1 MNKNVWL
8 LAAKLDYVNKA
19 PTTNSPSYRFL
30 DAFVSDDMAKDALV
44 LPRRK
49 PVYISWF
56 AKKLKVSEDVAYQK
70 AEEMARA
77 GLIEWCW
84 DDNGKEMI
92 KMPLFAPGSMEQ
104 VLMRQDITPEQ
115 EQKVGRAFFDEAHF
129 LTELLS
135 PMVPNGHGLIKAL
148 PVQKAIENDPKKV
161 DIDTLDYWINK
172 YDGHLSKA
180 VCQCRRGAIANNEGG
195 EEPAEEWCIQLGQF
209 ADQSVK
215 FGRATRI
222 TKEEAYEICDRAE
235 ELGFVHE
242 VTNIDGAENSMFI
255 CNCEWDTCLALRTGW
270 WCGTPSM
277 TRSNYT
283 ASVDPSHCV
292 ACGQCVEVCPQNS
305 VRLGEK
311 LCQKNPVE
319 IKDAPLPE
327 YRMWKKEYWH
337 NDFQTTRKNVYEET
351 GTAPCKTACPAH
363 IAVQG
368 YLKLAAQGKYTEALD
383 LIRKENPFPAVCGA
397 ICNHR
402 CEDECTRG
410 SVDNAVAIDDVKR
423 FIAEHE
429 LANGYTVAP
438 RKMYADGKKIAI
450 IGGGPAGLSCAYYL
464 AQYGHDVTVFE
475 KEEKMGGMMTYGIP
489 NFRMDK
495 KLLDKEIEII
505 KGMGV
510 EFRNGVEVGKDITI
524 ADLRK
529 EGFKGFYLAI
539 GAQNGR
545 SLGLANEDAEG
556 VQTGVDFLRK
566 AARKQPTGVTGKT
579 VVIGGGNVAIDVAR
593 TAVRQ
598 GASEVALYCLE
609 SADEMP
615 AALEE
620 QIDAKEEGVAI
631 NNGWGPKEILVKDGK
646 VSGIVLK
653 KCTAVFDKDHR
664 FNPQY
669 DENDTIT
676 VEADTLLLSIGQSIA
691 WGDLLKGEDVE
702 LNRNGTVKADAK
714 TYITSKGDIFVG
726 GDVYTGPKF
735 CIDAIAAGKEG
746 AVSLNRAVRK
756 GHSLVIGRDNRDFKA
771 IDKDN
776 ALIELG
782 YDKTPRQ
789 VPQKVLKERP
799 DDTPDYLA
807 LTQEQ
812 VAKETARCLSCGAA
826 RVDERICIG
835 CGLCTTRCKFD
846 AIHLT
851 KRFETRGC
859 TYEELIPQ
867 VIKNVGVIAKN
878 IATGKTEEDL
888 FDARNWDTV

>member
-1 MNKNVWL
+1 MHKNVLL

-19 PTTNSPSYRFL
+19 PTVNAPSYRFL
-30 DAFVSDDMAKDALV
+30 DALITDEQAKDALV

-49 PVYISWF
+49 PVYIADF
-56 AKKLKVSEDVAYQK
+56 AKKLKVSEDVAYEK
-70 AEEMARA
+70 AEGLART

-84 DDNGKEMI
+84 DDSGKEMI

-104 VLMRQDITPEQ
+104 ALMRSDLTEEQ
-115 EQKVGRAFFDEAHF
+115 EQKIGRAFFDEAQF

-148 PVQKAIENDPKKV
+148 PVQKAIENDPKTV

-180 VCQCRRGAIANNEGG
+180 VCQCRRGAIANGEGG
-195 EEPAEEWCIQLGQF
+195 EEPAQEWCIQLGEF
-209 ADQSVK
+209 ADNCVK

-222 TKEEAYEICDRAE
+222 TKEEAYEICQEAE
-235 ELGFVHE
+235 DLGFVHE
-242 VTNIDGAENSMFI
+242 VTNVDGAENSMFI

-270 WCGTPSM
+270 WCGTPNM
-277 TRSNYT
+277 TRSNFT
-283 ASVDPSHCV
+283 ASVDPTNCV
-292 ACGQCVEVCPQNS
+292 ACGQCVEVCPQIA
-305 VRLGEK
+305 VKLGEK

-319 IKDAPLPE
+319 IKDAPLPD
-327 YRMWKKEYWH
+327 YRIWKKEYWH
-337 NDFQTTRKNVYEET
+337 TDFQTNRTNVYEET

-410 SVDNAVAIDDVKR
+410 SLDNAVAIDDVKR

-438 RKMYADGKKIAI
+438 KKMYADGKKIAI

-495 KLLDKEIEII
+495 KLLDKEIDII

-510 EFRNGVEVGKDITI
+510 EFRNGVEIGKDLTI

-529 EGFKGFYLAI
+529 EGYTGFYLAI

-545 SLGLANEDAEG
+545 SLGLDHEDAEG

-566 AARKQPTGVTGKT
+566 ANKGEPTGITGKT

-598 GASEVALYCLE
+598 GATEVAMYCLE
-609 SADEMP
+609 QPDEMP
-615 AALEE
+615 AALDE
-620 QIDAKEEGVAI
+620 QADAKEEGVAI

-646 VSGIVLK
+646 VTGIVLK
-653 KCTAVFDKDHR
+653 RCTSVFDKDHR
-664 FNPQY
+664 FNPSY

-676 VEADTLLLSIGQSIA
+676 VDADTLLLSIGQSIV
-691 WGDLLKGEDVE
+691 WDDLLKGENVD
-702 LNRNGTVKADAK
+702 LNRNGTVKADPA
-714 TYITSKGDIFVG
+714 TYLTSKEDIFVG
-726 GDVYTGPKF
+726 GDVYTGPSF

-756 GHSLVIGRDNRDFKA
+756 GHSLVIGRDRRIFKA

-776 ALIELG
+776 ALIDLG

-789 VPQKVLKERP
+789 VPQRVLKERP
-799 DDTPDYLA
+799 DDTPDYAA

-812 VAKETARCLSCGAA
+812 VQKETARCLSCGAA
-826 RVDERICIG
+826 RVDEHICIG

-846 AIHLT
+846 AIHLA
-851 KRFETRGC
+851 KHFDTRGC
-859 TYEELIPQ
+859 TYEQLIPE

-888 FDARNWDTV
+888 YDA